1 MEEEMD
7 YNKKEK
13 EKCGDIPFIYQ
24 NYTLKSEVT
33 WESKHKFS
41 YQSGSKSIICK

>member
-1 MEEEMD
+1 MD
-7 YNKKEK
+7 YNLKKK
-13 EKCGDIPFIYQ
+13 KSMVTSPLFKKYD
-24 NYTLKSEVT
+24 LKSEVT